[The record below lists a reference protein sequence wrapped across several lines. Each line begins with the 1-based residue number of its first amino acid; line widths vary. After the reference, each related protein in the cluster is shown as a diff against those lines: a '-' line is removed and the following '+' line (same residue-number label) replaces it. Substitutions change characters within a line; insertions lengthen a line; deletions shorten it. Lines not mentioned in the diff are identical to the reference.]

1 MKTIHAF
8 VEDPSV
14 IRTMTDSKIRLLAEK
29 LKSRVNRSPS
39 AYNRYV
45 REQMR
50 WLKERENAGEIA
62 KAPSSAK
69 FSQIAEQWTNRDNPY
84 KCGKSVKA
92 ALQSKLCPRCPD
104 DQGDEWWSRVEWS
117 SPSRATSPVPS
128 RATSPVPSRATSPVP
143 SRATSPVPSRATSPV
158 PSVAA
163 RRCPEQAPVY
173 CHDGANRNW
182 CVQKSGDCQVVKELL
197 NYSRKKPLR

>member
-50 WLKERENAGEIA
+50 WLKERENAGEIP
-62 KAPSSAK
+62 KSSSSAK
-69 FSQIAEQWTNRDNPY
+69 FSRIAEQWTNRDNPY

-104 DQGDEWWSRVEWS
+104 DQGDEWWSRVGWS
-117 SPSRATSPVPS
+117 SPSRVPSMASSPVPS
-128 RATSPVPSRATSPVP
+128 MASSPVPSM
-143 SRATSPVPSRATSPV
+143 
-158 PSVAA
+158 AA

-173 CHDGANRNW
+173 CHDGVNRKW
-182 CVQKSGDCQVVKELL
+182 CVQDPGDCRVAKELL
-197 NYSRKKPLR
+197 NYSRKKPLRSS